1 MQFCDSLKSWLEAVL
16 TTRFLGRVQ
25 NKKISKNFWRFFVFR
40 AGNGTRTRDL
50 RLGKPPLY
58 QLSYSRLCF
67 ANLAKVRFAT
77 KFRPT
82 FCEVAQ
88 PLGLEVF

>member
-1 MQFCDSLKSWLEAVL
+1 
-16 TTRFLGRVQ
+16 
-25 NKKISKNFWRFFVFR
+25 
-40 AGNGTRTRDL
+40 
-50 RLGKPPLY
+50 
-58 QLSYSRLCF
+58 LCF